1 MNNNKAYLFIEHPVQ
16 SETRGLLENGWR
28 VTCSYLDGT
37 HCDIDVLDD
46 EGNVTD
52 LISETLIE
60 DENCTYDYI
69 YSHYRP
75 HVQIAEET

>member
-1 MNNNKAYLFIEHPVQ
+1 MDNNKAYLFIEHPAMLQ
-16 SETRGLLENGWR
+16 GEPLENGWR

-46 EGNVTD
+46 NGEVID

-75 HVQIAEET
+75 HVQIAEE